1 MKLIFI
7 FDIMQVTFF
16 RLKRKSLRQK
26 KLDQHLDLIIN
37 QYSGIYSGI
46 LSETGDE
53 ILVKYRMKIQ
63 Y

>member
-16 RLKRKSLRQK
+16 RIKRKSLRQK